1 MGRVVLLV
9 WMAALAQARAGT
21 FQEDFSQDPLTRGW
35 QVFGPT
41 NLFHWD
47 PTNQNLAVTW
57 DSAQPNGYFQWPLG
71 NILGR
76 DDDFSLALDLRIDDI
91 AAGIYPGK
99 PSTFELAFGL
109 QNMEQAEQTNFF
121 RGSGGNSPN
130 LVEFDFFP
138 DTGFGATIWPAIWST
153 NSVLNYNGS
162 SDYTVMD
169 LPTGVWLRISLDY
182 FASNATL
189 VTSVL
194 TNGVSV
200 APIHPLPVS
209 SNFTDFRVTGFAIA
223 SYSDAGQSGVP
234 GSLLAHGVVDN
245 VQLTTPPAP
254 IQDLRGGVSNG
265 IWVVQFLSRSNWVY
279 VLQQTPDFRSW
290 ADATTGAW
298 GTGATL
304 TLQDTNP
311 LAAPRFYRVR
321 AEKP

>member
-1 MGRVVLLV
+1 MGRSVLLV
-9 WMAALAQARAGT
+9 WIAATALAGAMT
-21 FQEDFSQDPLTRGW
+21 FQEDFSHDPLTRGW
-35 QVFGPT
+35 RVFGPT
-41 NLFHWD
+41 NLFQWD
-47 PTNQNLAVTW
+47 ATNQNLAVTW
-57 DSAQPNGYFQWPLG
+57 DSAQSNAYFQLPLG

-76 DDDFSLALDLRIDDI
+76 DDDFSLGLDLRIDD
-91 AAGIYPGK
+91 AVAGIYPGK

-130 LVEFDFFP
+130 VVEFDFFP

-162 SDYTVMD
+162 IDYTVMD

-194 TNGVSV
+194 TNGISV
-200 APIHPLPVS
+200 GPIHPLPLS
-209 SNFTDFRVTGFAIA
+209 GNFTDFRVTAFAFA
-223 SYSDAGQSGVP
+223 SYTDAAQSGVP

-245 VQLTTPPAP
+245 VKITTPPAP
-254 IQDLRGGVSNG
+254 IQDLRGSFTNG
-265 IWVVQFLSRSNWVY
+265 TWVVQFLSRSSWVY
-279 VLQQTPDFRSW
+279 VLQQTPDFASW
-290 ADATTGAW
+290 INATTSVW

-311 LAAPRFYRVR
+311 MAAERFYRVR